1 MLKKILLVVVV
12 LLAAVGAFVIYGTYK
27 VVDVTLDEIVK
38 EHEPQI
44 RQYMQ
49 LGEEEQNKYILDNAD
64 VIIKD
69 MIADAKPEEKAD
81 MELMEKAKGDPDVQ
95 KALINLGRSVM
106 ARGILRLESDLSA
119 EVKAK
124 YKKEADGLKDKFN
137 QYCEALDA
145 AGKKLKAAQ

>member
-1 MLKKILLVVVV
+1 
-12 LLAAVGAFVIYGTYK
+12 
-27 VVDVTLDEIVK
+27 
-38 EHEPQI
+38 
-44 RQYMQ
+44 
-49 LGEEEQNKYILDNAD
+49 
-64 VIIKD
+64 
-69 MIADAKPEEKAD
+69 
-81 MELMEKAKGDPDVQ
+81 
-95 KALINLGRSVM
+95 M

>member
-1 MLKKILLVVVV
+1 MLKKILLVVAV
-12 LLAAVGAFVIYGTYK
+12 LLVAVGAFVIYGTYK
-27 VVDVTLDEIVK
+27 VVDITLDEIVK

-69 MIADAKPEEKAD
+69 MVADAKPEEKAD
-81 MELMEKAKGDPDVQ
+81 MELMEKTKGDPDVQ
-95 KALINLGRSVM
+95 KATINLGRSVM
-106 ARGILRLESDLSA
+106 ARGILRLDDNLSA

-124 YKKEADGLKDKFN
+124 YKKEADGLKDKFK
-137 QYCEALDA
+137 QYFDALEV
-145 AGKKLKAAQ
+145 AGNKLKAAQ